1 MLVQFIS
8 VTIITLLPVIIFNN
22 CCEQT
27 DEVVRYRIM
36 FYNVE
41 NLFDTVNDSLT
52 DDDDFLPEGIMR
64 WNYSRYLK
72 KINSLYRTIIAAG
85 EWEPPPV
92 IAMCEVENK
101 KVLNDLIFNTYLSD
115 YKYDIIHEDSPDQ
128 RGIDVCLI
136 YNREKLSLISY
147 RYLKPSLKDN
157 KDFRSR
163 SVLYAKFLLKY
174 DTIHILVN
182 HWPSRRGGVLAGAD
196 LRNIISGMVTGF
208 CDSITAS
215 CNGKIILCGDFNSA
229 PYDTELSFLT
239 GNSSASLIN
248 LSGRLSAKGT
258 GTYRY
263 RGHWEMLDQFIVS
276 ESLLSGDA
284 GLFTSFENIEIL
296 NETFLLE
303 KDPVY
308 PGYTP
313 FSTYKGY
320 RYHGGFSDHLPVLL
334 DLFIR

>member
-1 MLVQFIS
+1 MLIIFRIVI
-8 VTIITLLPVIIFNN
+8 VITLLSSSILNDLIG
-22 CCEQT
+22 QA
-27 DEVVRYRIM
+27 DDSVRYRIM

-52 DDDDFLPEGIMR
+52 ADDDFLPDGLMR

-92 IAMCEVENK
+92 IAMCEIENK
-101 KVLNDLIFNTYLSD
+101 KVLKDLIFNTYLSN
-115 YKYDIIHEDSPDQ
+115 YKYDIIHEESPDQ

-147 RYLKPSLKDN
+147 RYLKPSLEDN

-174 DTIHILVN
+174 DTLHMIVN

-196 LRNIISGMVTGF
+196 LRNIISGMVTGL
-208 CDSITAS
+208 CDSITSA

-248 LSGRLSAKGT
+248 LSGMLSSNET

-276 ESLLSGDA
+276 ESLLSGEV
-284 GLFTSFENIEIL
+284 GLFTSFENLEIL
-296 NETFLLE
+296 NKAFLLE